1 MILFLF
7 YIILTT
13 CVFQSQEMTAIH
25 ILSYIVLGT
34 HFHVFPSH
42 VSLDVFV
49 LLSCWGFFYNLL
61 FAAAA
66 GTFSTVINPL
76 KGVLHMRHILI
87 NNAILFMWIIHM
99 PKIPRMAPVIAIGML
114 TGKMLLIPS
123 SYNEIWKIIVSNIV
137 DDEIV
142 DVRDAPILFRPI
154 L

>member
-1 MILFLF
+1 
-7 YIILTT
+7 
-13 CVFQSQEMTAIH
+13 MTAIH
-25 ILSYIVLGT
+25 ILSYIVLGA
-34 HFHVFPSH
+34 HFHLFPSD

-49 LLSCWGFFYNLL
+49 LLSWGFYNLL

-123 SYNEIWKIIVSNIV
+123 SYKKTWKIIVSNIV

-142 DVRDAPILFRPI
+142 DVSDAPILFRPI